1 MRKGERGEGRNQGTS
16 SRVKL
21 DCRRKSPSP
30 QTRMQ
35 WRGGAGRGREGHF
48 EGHGKYITKRK
59 LCPVPIS
66 SGIAAVPKEKFELL
80 KWTFGVPAR
89 RVQGP
94 ALACDLLPAAASLLH
109 GYSASHYAA
118 GVEMR

>member
-1 MRKGERGEGRNQGTS
+1 M
-16 SRVKL
+16 
-21 DCRRKSPSP
+21 
-30 QTRMQ
+30 
-35 WRGGAGRGREGHF
+35 
-48 EGHGKYITKRK
+48 
-59 LCPVPIS
+59 PIS

-94 ALACDLLPAAASLLH
+94 ALACDLLLLVLLLLTLLH

>member
-1 MRKGERGEGRNQGTS
+1 MRKGERRGRNQGTS
-16 SRVKL
+16 GRVKL
-21 DCRRKSPSP
+21 DCREKVQAP

-35 WRGGAGRGREGHF
+35 WRGGADGGREGHLKAV
-48 EGHGKYITKRK
+48 ENTLQKRK
-59 LCPVPIS
+59 LCPVPIRG
-66 SGIAAVPKEKFELL
+66 GIAAVPKEKFELL
-80 KWTFGVPAR
+80 KWPFGVPAR

-94 ALACDLLPAAASLLH
+94 ALACDLLLPAAALLH

>member
-1 MRKGERGEGRNQGTS
+1 MPIGI
-16 SRVKL
+16 
-21 DCRRKSPSP
+21 
-30 QTRMQ
+30 
-35 WRGGAGRGREGHF
+35 GAR
-48 EGHGKYITKRK
+48 
-59 LCPVPIS
+59 
-66 SGIAAVPKEKFELL
+66 IAAVPSEKFELL

-94 ALACDLLPAAASLLH
+94 ALACDLLLLRLRLLLLLLLLLLLH